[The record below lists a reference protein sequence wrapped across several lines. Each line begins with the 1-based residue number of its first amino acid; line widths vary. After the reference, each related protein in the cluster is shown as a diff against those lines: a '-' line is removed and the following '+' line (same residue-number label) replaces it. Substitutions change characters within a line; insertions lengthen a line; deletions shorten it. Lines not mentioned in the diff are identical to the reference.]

1 MKAPEGAMRTAVLS
15 AAVLRGTAIGE
26 RTKAAKKDKRGQSAR
41 EEEQEGEELPGTA
54 ADGDTKE
61 GLQEP
66 DRDGVQHTA
75 CDNDHFVRTTSHI
88 STRTRKVLILLSRAL
103 LLVSLLHLYSQSV
116 ECESVDIN
124 TLHEI
129 TRFFH
134 QNYEIGQYAV
144 AINVPEDQCKK
155 GFKPS
160 TFLREDRNVDVKNI
174 ISAHTNPVYEGRE
187 LIAAG
192 VQTTPNPAH
201 SEFLLMNP
209 PNKSPLT
216 RLLNKRKNGCVV
228 FYTLNTPCMNT
239 CLNDRSK
246 FNIIGGLNKL
256 KNYMGIKAFAFKNIW
271 NHDQNRTNELR
282 EKLQMIANRIPL
294 YRCNS
299 DICTLCGEPQSNIE
313 INDGCLN
320 D

>member
-1 MKAPEGAMRTAVLS
+1 M
-15 AAVLRGTAIGE
+15 
-26 RTKAAKKDKRGQSAR
+26 
-41 EEEQEGEELPGTA
+41 
-54 ADGDTKE
+54 
-61 GLQEP
+61 
-66 DRDGVQHTA
+66 
-75 CDNDHFVRTTSHI
+75 
-88 STRTRKVLILLSRAL
+88 VLIVLSRAL

-116 ECESVDIN
+116 ECEPVDIN

-144 AINVPEDQCKK
+144 AINVPKKQCKK

-160 TFLREDRNVDVKNI
+160 TSRDFLREDRNVDVRKI
-174 ISAHTNPVYEGRE
+174 ISADKNPVYEGKE

-209 PNKSPLT
+209 PDDSPLT

-228 FYTLNTPCMNT
+228 FYTLNSPCMKT
-239 CLNDRSK
+239 CLNDRGK

-256 KNYMGIKAFAFKNIW
+256 KNYGGIKAFVFKNIW
-271 NHDQNRTNELR
+271 HHDRNRTNELR
-282 EKLQMIANRIPL
+282 EKFQMIASHIPL
-294 YRCNS
+294 YRCEPEN
-299 DICTLCGEPQSNIE
+299 CTLCGSNTQIK
-313 INDGCLN
+313 GACLTN
-320 D
+320 